1 MLSGSGFWSAADRL
15 NPNAPPTMDNRD
27 NDPWSRPQVETI
39 TDELYQAA
47 FDHKKPDFGA
57 IAQKITAE
65 TQARRPLEPRGGGG
79 PGCGLP
85 HSIGRRSS
93 RGGASAPARVLARQP
108 LRQRELREHNNYVRP
123 RE

>member
-1 MLSGSGFWSAADRL
+1 MSGFWSAADRL
-15 NPNAPPTMDNRD
+15 NPNAPR
-27 NDPWSRPQVETI
+27 Q
-39 TDELYQAA
+39 
-47 FDHKKPDFGA
+47 
-57 IAQKITAE
+57 
-65 TQARRPLEPRGGGG
+65 GG

-93 RGGASAPARVLARQP
+93 RGGASAPARVLAQQP